1 MSLGLLG
8 DSCFYSSSIELLP
21 FPAPVS
27 GAKKNHKCSPQRTW
41 CAKLL
46 LRTKCENTDYESGKV
61 EILVNVGGS
70 PAVLQQPQTAA
81 KVFSF
86 ARSCSGPVNAGVVSA
101 AAAAAAAAA
110 AFGSGFQDGGA
121 RKGRVSIGGPTSN
134 NAAGGGCA
142 GSPVSS
148 PVSSPLSGICGGN
161 KEFKE
166 SLEELVA

>member
-1 MSLGLLG
+1 VSLGLLG

-27 GAKKNHKCSPQRTW
+27 GAKKNHKCSPQRTR

-46 LRTKCENTDYESGKV
+46 LTTKCENTDYESGKV
-61 EILVNVGGS
+61 GIVVTVGGF

-86 ARSCSGPVNAGVVSA
+86 ARSCSGPVNAGVVS
-101 AAAAAAAAA
+101 AAAAAA